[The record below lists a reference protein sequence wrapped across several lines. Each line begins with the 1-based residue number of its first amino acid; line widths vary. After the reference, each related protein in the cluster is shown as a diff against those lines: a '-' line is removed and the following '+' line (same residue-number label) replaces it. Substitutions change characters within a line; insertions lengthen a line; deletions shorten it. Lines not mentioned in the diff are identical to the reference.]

1 MVCAVCPPLASRW
14 PLLPRSTLTN
24 IGPHYQ
30 ALHQLRAKAIST
42 IACSRHN
49 IYQPACVTKLRLGK
63 EQALP
68 EKQQLQSVQA
78 SRPDSAGNRFRCS
91 SSSVEHIVEHSVE
104 LGQLEHTVVG
114 HGRCPPVGCDRE
126 TACGRPCNNVEV
138 LRGNFA
144 LPDNGSVATQTN
156 AKPEQLYGSVNQPT
170 PLDRKSFCRL
180 PLNLSEVAQ
189 A

>member
-1 MVCAVCPPLASRW
+1 MVCAACPPLAPRW

-63 EQALP
+63 EQAGVR
-68 EKQQLQSVQA
+68 KA
-78 SRPDSAGNRFRCS
+78 AITIS
-91 SSSVEHIVEHSVE
+91 SSKSSGFRRKQIPMQQHSVEHIVEHIVE

-114 HGRCPPVGCDRE
+114 HGRCPSVGCDRE

-138 LRGNFA
+138 LRGKLCSA
-144 LPDNGSVATQTN
+144 
-156 AKPEQLYGSVNQPT
+156 
-170 PLDRKSFCRL
+170 R
-180 PLNLSEVAQ
+180 
-189 A
+189 

>member
-30 ALHQLRAKAIST
+30 ALLQLRAKAIST

-49 IYQPACVTKLRLGK
+49 IYKPACVTKSRLGK
-63 EQALP
+63 EQA
-68 EKQQLQSVQA
+68 SVRKA
-78 SRPDSAGNRFRCS
+78 AITIS
-91 SSSVEHIVEHSVE
+91 SSKLSGFRRKQIPMQQQHSVE

-114 HGRCPPVGCDRE
+114 HGRCPLVGCDRE

-138 LRGNFA
+138 LR
-144 LPDNGSVATQTN
+144 
-156 AKPEQLYGSVNQPT
+156 
-170 PLDRKSFCRL
+170 RKLCSAR
-180 PLNLSEVAQ
+180 
-189 A
+189 